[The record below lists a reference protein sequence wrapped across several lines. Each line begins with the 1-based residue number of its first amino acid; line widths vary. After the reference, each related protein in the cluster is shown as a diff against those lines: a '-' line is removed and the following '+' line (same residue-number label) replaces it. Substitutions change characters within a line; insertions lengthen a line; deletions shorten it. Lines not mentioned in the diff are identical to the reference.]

1 MKKGVVRIESWMP
14 NEQIGK
20 VIRQELEQSADAK
33 ITVTY
38 VRNDPL
44 HCENDFFNFIS
55 DKTRIRMVMAM
66 LGILT
71 LATVVFFINNYL

>member
-44 HCENDFFNFIS
+44 HCENDF
-55 DKTRIRMVMAM
+55 
-66 LGILT
+66 LT
-71 LATVVFFINNYL
+71 LSVIKQESGWLWLC